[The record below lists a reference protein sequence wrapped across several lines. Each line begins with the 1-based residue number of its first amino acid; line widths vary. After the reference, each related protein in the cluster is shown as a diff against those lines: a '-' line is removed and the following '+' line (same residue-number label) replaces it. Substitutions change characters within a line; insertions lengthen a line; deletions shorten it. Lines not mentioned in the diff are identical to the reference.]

1 MLFKIFQNPTNFHFQ
16 VLKTSVR
23 FPLCSQTPLFKEHMC
38 KLSKDLNCWANSMFL
53 CVCVALAPMVNVSD
67 YSHAVDSALTAGAGE
82 NGPAL
87 ELNSDS
93 KVRMS
98 SFMISI
104 TGLRFTGSAL
114 EQ

>member
-1 MLFKIFQNPTNFHFQ
+1 
-16 VLKTSVR
+16 
-23 FPLCSQTPLFKEHMC
+23 
-38 KLSKDLNCWANSMFL
+38 
-53 CVCVALAPMVNVSD
+53 MVNVSD